1 MNVTYEDRNGKAWRF
16 NVDATPYQTLLF
28 RRVLYA
34 VRNVAQREQLSLSY
48 LAAAEDNDAFL
59 SNVEAV
65 VLAALSER
73 FTATPTPTPPSIY
86 AVNL

>member
-1 MNVTYEDRNGKAWRF
+1 MTYEDRNGKAWRF